1 MFNLFKSTTT
11 EPSPRSQDHTWNPQ
25 TITMTPP
32 SSPSAPSTEQVV
44 TDQPVG
50 LSLSLTELPGR
61 RCVCN
66 YAEADSAVEFVLVLH
81 AAGAVRFVAAV
92 D

>member
-44 TDQPVG
+44 TDQPAPREEMRMQLRG
-50 LSLSLTELPGR
+50 GGF
-61 RCVCN
+61 CC
-66 YAEADSAVEFVLVLH
+66 
-81 AAGAVRFVAAV
+81 GM
-92 D
+92 